1 MWPWR
6 LRRPSPRY
14 WDRAQTM
21 IYDHP
26 LIKPAGDGGLHITFG
41 DERSLKVNRPVRA
54 LARLVQAEASL
65 GIMEMVPTYASL
77 TVFYDS
83 EKTNPGALSKR
94 LDELARACMGK
105 EEAETG
111 SRLLVIPVCYESQY
125 TPDMDYICSYAGMR
139 PEEVVKLHTAE
150 AYFVFQLGF
159 TPGCPFLGPLQKEL
173 HVPLMESPRTHTPK
187 GAVAISVGQ
196 TVIYP
201 RATPG
206 GMRIIGQTP
215 VQLFQIDHPDL
226 TLFKPGD
233 QVQFRA
239 VSPAEYEAIKERSPA
254 LLEEVEIIKN
264 D

>member
-1 MWPWR
+1 
-6 LRRPSPRY
+6 
-14 WDRAQTM
+14 M

-26 LIKPAGDGGLHITFG
+26 LIKPDGDRSLRVTFG
-41 DERSLKVNRPVRA
+41 DERSLRVNRPVRV
-54 LARLVQAEASL
+54 LARLLCSEAPP

-77 TVFYDS
+77 TVFYDP
-83 EKTNPGALSKR
+83 EKTDPDALAKQ
-94 LDELARACMGK
+94 LDELARGCMER
-105 EEAETG
+105 EETETG
-111 SRLLVIPVCYESQY
+111 SRLLGIPVCYEGQY
-125 TPDMDYICSYAGMR
+125 APDMDYICTYAGMS
-139 PEEVVKLHTAE
+139 PEEVVRLHTAE
-150 AYFVFQLGF
+150 VYFVFQLGF
-159 TPGCPFLGPLQKEL
+159 TPGCPFVGPLQKEL

-206 GMRIIGQTP
+206 GMRIVGQTP

-233 QVQFRA
+233 QVRFRA
-239 VSPAEYEAIKERSPA
+239 VSPDEYEAITDRAPA
-254 LLEEVEIIKN
+254 LLEGVEINNN